1 MLCEFKPLL
10 TTMYS
15 RLFKECFGLFTQTKG
30 LFYDAGCTCIIHY
43 RMNQGMHI
51 LRGCI
56 FNSSPRDPQCA
67 TLGPDQ
73 CLKALWTFSNN
84 RANSSCRRQ
93 VILYRLC
100 PVRVWRDFLNEGTKP
115 PVCLFLSA
123 CCCLLFLAPHIVECL
138 LRLCSGSVS
147 LSVVAAAQPKWTEC
161 FFKHIT
167 RLLTLNV
174 DFNDESVHMNQTFV
188 CPQQCV
194 TSITCCLQ

>member
-1 MLCEFKPLL
+1 MPYEFKLL
-10 TTMYS
+10 QTTLYS
-15 RLFKECFGLFTQTKG
+15 RLFKECFGLYTKTQG
-30 LFYDAGCTCIIHY
+30 LFYDAGCTCIIPY
-43 RMNQGMHI
+43 CVNQGMHN
-51 LRGCI
+51 LRGCM
-56 FNSSPRDPQCA
+56 FDSSPRDHQCV

-73 CLKALWTFSNN
+73 CLRASWTFSNN

-93 VILYRLC
+93 VILYCLC
-100 PVRVWRDFLNEGTKP
+100 PVRVRRDFLNEGTKP

-123 CCCLLFLAPHIVECL
+123 CLYV
-138 LRLCSGSVS
+138 SGTTHSWMFAVFVFWVCVSVS
-147 LSVVAAAQPKWTEC
+147 VAAAAQPKWTEC
-161 FFKHIT
+161 VFKHIT